1 MSMEPDTTGTG
12 MSREPFPK
20 TGLVKLG
27 AILQFLSISKTMWYE
42 GVKSG
47 RYPKTIK
54 LGPRTSCWRAEA
66 VWELVDN
73 PPADFT
79 PAPLPTRRKKVR
91 G

>member
-1 MSMEPDTTGTG
+1 MNTEA
-12 MSREPFPK
+12 FPR

-27 AILQFLSISKTMWYE
+27 AILRFLSISKTMWYV
-42 GVKSG
+42 GVRSA

-66 VWELVDN
+66 VWNLVDN

-79 PAPLPTRRKKVR
+79 PAVLPTRRKKP
-91 G
+91 GGNSGGSSKIET